1 MPYNEMKWFIVANF
15 EIAYKLITLIYI
27 SRCQID
33 SEPLVHTN
41 YTGAI
46 FSYKPFCCDEEYDA
60 FDSNTD
66 WLHHLTKV
74 YKLIPRELLFARK
87 HHSHQNDS
95 NAHLELIPAK
105 QSDTATDN
113 HGEKFDLCNFL
124 LHFIHITLK
133 DLTI

>member
-1 MPYNEMKWFIVANF
+1 MANF
-15 EIAYKLITLIYI
+15 EIACKLITLIYI
-27 SRCQID
+27 SRCQKD
-33 SEPLVHTN
+33 SEPLVHTD
-41 YTGAI
+41 YTGTI
-46 FSYKPFCCDEEYDA
+46 FSYKPFRRDKEYEA
-60 FDSNTD
+60 FDSKTD
-66 WLHHLTKV
+66 WLENLTKV

-113 HGEKFDLCNFL
+113 QGDKFDSCDFL